1 MNEKVTIVAEKRETM
16 SGNAGKKL
24 RKIGYIPGA
33 INRKGLDSV
42 SVKIKKDELIKN
54 ISKYGKNYLFT
65 LNLGEQE
72 AHAVMINEIQH
83 SPIKGEILNVVFQEV
98 SVTEQIKF
106 NLNIKII
113 GKEEL
118 ELKKLHFV
126 QQMDKILVTGL
137 PQDIPDFLEIDVTD
151 LNLNDKICVGDIKY
165 PKGIESEIEADK
177 IVLVINEMRLD
188 DTINEDRLDD
198 KISEAVQEENL

>member
-1 MNEKVTIVAEKRETM
+1 MNEKVTIAVEKRETM

-65 LNLGEQE
+65 LNLGGQE

-165 PKGIESEIEADK
+165 PKGIESDIEADK
-177 IVLVINEMRLD
+177 IVLVINETRLD
-188 DTINEDRLDD
+188 DTIIDDVLDD
-198 KISEAVQEENL
+198 TSLETVQEDNQ